1 MKISTRQLE
10 KKRFSLLTKDL
21 TTCVECGRPK
31 DDLHEVYEGT
41 YRRKSMQYGCVIPL
55 CRQCHN
61 RIHLE
66 KELKLKYK
74 RMFEKLFKEYYPEE
88 DFHAVFF
95 YKDI

>member
-10 KKRFSLLTKDL
+10 KHRWSLLTDDL
-21 TTCVECGRPK
+21 TTCVECCRPK
-31 DDLHEVYEGT
+31 DDLHEVYEGA
-41 YRRKSMQYGCVIPL
+41 YRRLSMKYGCVIPL
-55 CRQCHN
+55 CRSCHN

-74 RMFEKLFKEYYPEE
+74 RMFEKLFNENYPNL
-88 DFHAVFF
+88 DFHKYFY

>member
-1 MKISTRQLE
+1 MKTRTLE
-10 KKRFSLLTKDL
+10 KHRWSLLTDDL

-31 DDLHEVYEGT
+31 DDLHEVYEGA

-55 CRQCHN
+55 CRQCHT
-61 RIHLE
+61 RIHTE

-88 DFHAVFF
+88 EFHAVFF

>member
-1 MKISTRQLE
+1 MKTRTLE
-10 KKRFSLLTKDL
+10 KHRWSLLTDDL
-21 TTCVECGRPK
+21 STCVECGRQK
-31 DDLHEVYEGT
+31 DDLHEVYEGA

-55 CRQCHN
+55 WRQCHN

-74 RMFEKLFKEYYPEE
+74 RMFQTLFEE
-88 DFHAVFF
+88 HYDIPFNQIFF

>member
-1 MKISTRQLE
+1 MKVKTLE
-10 KKRFSLLTKDL
+10 KNRWSLLTEDL

-31 DDLHEVYEGT
+31 NDLHEVYEGA

-55 CRQCHN
+55 CRSCHT
-61 RIHLE
+61 RIHQE

-74 RMFEKLFKEYYPEE
+74 RMFEKLFKEHYPEE

>member
-1 MKISTRQLE
+1 MKTRTLE
-10 KKRFSLLTKDL
+10 KHRWSLLTDDL
-21 TTCVECGRPK
+21 STCVECGRPK
-31 DDLHEVYEGT
+31 DDLHEVYEGS

-74 RMFEKLFKEYYPEE
+74 RLFEKLFQEYYPKE

>member
-1 MKISTRQLE
+1 MKIKTLE
-10 KKRFSLLTKDL
+10 KHRWSLLTDDL

-31 DDLHEVYEGT
+31 DDLHEVYEGA
-41 YRRKSMQYGCVIPL
+41 YRQRSMKYGCVIPL

-61 RIHLE
+61 RIHQE

-74 RMFEKLFKEYYPEE
+74 RMFEKLFTEYYPEE
-88 DFHAVFF
+88 EFHNVFF